1 MTQFRDRCGRHQR
14 AAADD
19 GINYGEGYQVRMER
33 IGLQLKVV
41 DNGCSG
47 TGVSFT
53 GLYRRKK

>member
-1 MTQFRDRCGRHQR
+1 MQ
-14 AAADD
+14 
-19 GINYGEGYQVRMER
+19 R

-41 DNGCSG
+41 DNGCSE

>member
-1 MTQFRDRCGRHQR
+1 
-14 AAADD
+14 
-19 GINYGEGYQVRMER
+19 VRMQR